1 MTPGTAQSGLAQG
14 KCPPNI
20 EEPPPRSICAVP
32 APRRYTYVCTF
43 ARVCV
48 LICAHTVGAGVQAFH
63 MLKEPPYAGRVS
75 TLSPFSDPSDH
86 SVESSVGQ
94 ERNGSDMGARDR
106 QESG

>member
-1 MTPGTAQSGLAQG
+1 M
-14 KCPPNI
+14 
-20 EEPPPRSICAVP
+20 P
-32 APRRYTYVCTF
+32 APSEYTYVCTF

-48 LICAHTVGAGVQAFH
+48 LMCARTMGAGVQAFH
-63 MLKEPPYAGRVS
+63 MLKEPPYSGRVS

-94 ERNGSDMGARDR
+94 EVTGMGEERNDSDMAARDR